1 MIGRTVRWL
10 GLLPLS
16 VLYALGR
23 LVSFVAFSV
32 MRWHVELARR
42 NLANSLPELS
52 AAARESILAKSYR
65 NMGQTLAEAIWGWRR
80 GGKAIAPRVTID
92 NRGLIDR
99 YVGERRSVVLLTAHI
114 GNWEWLLLAAG
125 AQLGIPIDPIYKRL
139 RVASME
145 RYLLEARSR
154 DGGRPIVLDDLL
166 AELMLRVGT
175 PRAYGFLADQT
186 PPKGDPKH
194 WVHILHQ
201 DTAFYYG
208 IGKVAQFID
217 GPVVYVAMRR
227 LRRGHYSAHLHVLT
241 EPPYD
246 DDPEDLI
253 AQRYAGRLEAEVRA
267 NPADWLWVHR
277 KWKYPKP
284 ADADH
289 GDPASRRAKRQATRR
304 KAENRAAPSASPEQ
318 PPAT

>member
-1 MIGRTVRWL
+1 MIGRIVRSL

-16 VLYALGR
+16 VLYAVGR
-23 LVSFVAFSV
+23 VVSFVAFWI
-32 MRWHVELARR
+32 MRWHVDLARR

-52 AAARESILAKSYR
+52 AASRESIMAQSYR

-80 GGKAIAPRVTID
+80 GGKAIAARVAID
-92 NRGLIDR
+92 NRELIDR
-99 YVGERRSVVLLTAHI
+99 YVRERRSVVLLTAHI
-114 GNWEWLLLAAG
+114 CNWEWLLLAAG

-139 RVASME
+139 RVGSME

-154 DGGRPIVLDDLL
+154 DGGRPIVLDELL
-166 AELMLRVGT
+166 PELMLRVRT
-175 PRAYGFLADQT
+175 PRAYGLLADQT
-186 PPKGDPKH
+186 PPKEASKH

-208 IGKVAQFID
+208 VGKIAQFVD

-227 LRRGHYSAHLHVLT
+227 IRRGHYSAHLHVLT

-246 DDPEDLI
+246 DDPEDRI
-253 AQRYAGRLEAEVRA
+253 AQLYAERLQAEVRA

-284 ADADH
+284 TDGDDAA
-289 GDPASRRAKRQATRR
+289 PRRAKQ
-304 KAENRAAPSASPEQ
+304 RAARRNAEDAASGRASPEE
-318 PPAT
+318 PPSP